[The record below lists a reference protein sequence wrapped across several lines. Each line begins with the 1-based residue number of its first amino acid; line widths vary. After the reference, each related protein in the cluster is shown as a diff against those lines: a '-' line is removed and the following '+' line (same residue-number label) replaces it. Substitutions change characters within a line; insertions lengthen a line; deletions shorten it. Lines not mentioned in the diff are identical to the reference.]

1 MTRIALFGATG
12 GTGREFLRQALADGH
27 EVTALIR
34 GDAGRLGVEHPSL
47 TVLVGDARNADDVD
61 ATINGQEVVFATL
74 GLSAHGSHDEVV
86 TVCTD
91 ALEHII
97 VSMDRHGIRRLVS
110 MSTHGVNE
118 TDGTQYAKDLWDYV
132 GERLRDKVT
141 MEQVIRASDLDWTIV
156 RAPLIK
162 QDEPRGDAIVGSD
175 VEIDHDS
182 FITEANIGRF
192 VLGEL
197 TDPHFVNVAL
207 SIKE

>member
-1 MTRIALFGATG
+1 MSRIALFGATG
-12 GTGREFLRQALADGH
+12 GTGREFLSQALAAGH
-27 EVTALIR
+27 EVTALVR
-34 GDAGRLGVEHPSL
+34 DESRLGVKHPAL
-47 TVLVGDARNADDVD
+47 TVVVGDARDADDVV
-61 ATINGQEVVFATL
+61 ATVDGQDVVFASL

-91 ALEHII
+91 ALGHII
-97 VSMDRHGIRRLVS
+97 SSMDRHGIRRLVS

-118 TDGTQYAKDLWDYV
+118 TDGTPYAKDLWALV
-132 GERLRDKVT
+132 GERLKDKVT

-156 RAPLIK
+156 RAPLIT
-162 QDEPRGDAIVGSD
+162 QAAPRGEAIVGPD

-182 FITEANIGRF
+182 FVTEANIGRF

-197 TDPHFVNVAL
+197 FEPKFVNVAL